1 MRLTVFGATGGTGT
15 RLVRRAVEEGHEVT
29 AVVRDPARLDVPAHE
44 RLRVITADVTDPAE
58 VEPTVDGADAVLS
71 ALGHRGAGSA
81 TICADGGRAI
91 VQAMGKAGVRRL
103 LVVSAAGLV
112 TDAGDGLVT
121 RYVVKPLILE
131 RLLKN
136 GFTDMRRCEQE
147 VRDSD
152 LDWTIVR
159 PPRLTD
165 KEPTGRYRTATDLN
179 LRGGWTISRGDL
191 AGCLLGLVT
200 DESSVRHHV
209 SVAY

>member
-1 MRLTVFGATGGTGT
+1 MRLTIFGATGGTGT
-15 RLVRRAVEEGHEVT
+15 RLVRRALEEGHEVT
-29 AVVRDPARLDVPAHE
+29 AVVRNPARLDVPAHE
-44 RLRVITADVTDPAE
+44 RLRVITAQVTDPAD
-58 VEPTVDGADAVLS
+58 VGPAVDGADAVLS
-71 ALGHRGAGSA
+71 ALGHRGPGSA
-81 TICADGGRAI
+81 TVCADGGRAI
-91 VQAMGKAGVRRL
+91 AAAMGKAGVRRL

-131 RLLKN
+131 RLLK
-136 GFTDMRRCEQE
+136 GAFADMRLCEEE
-147 VRDSD
+147 VRASD

-179 LRGGWTISRGDL
+179 LRGGRTISRGDL

>member
-1 MRLTVFGATGGTGT
+1 MRLTVLGATGGTGI
-15 RLVRRAVEEGHEVT
+15 RLVRRALEEGHEVT
-29 AVVRDPARLDVPAHE
+29 AVVRDPARLGVPAHE
-44 RLRVITADVTDPAE
+44 RLRVITADVTDPAG
-58 VEPTVDGADAVLS
+58 VGPAVDGADAVVS

-81 TICADGGRAI
+81 TVCADGGRAI
-91 VQAMGKAGVRRL
+91 VQAMGRAGVRRL
-103 LVVSAAGLV
+103 LVVSAAGV
-112 TDAGDGLVT
+112 VADAGDGPVT
-121 RYVVKPLILE
+121 RYVVKPFILE
-131 RLLKN
+131 RLLKDA
-136 GFTDMRRCEQE
+136 FADMRRCEEE
-147 VRDSD
+147 VRASG

-179 LRGGWTISRGDL
+179 LRGARTISRGDL